1 MLDLGKVHLN
11 GIMDKYLWESGK
23 MEWKMDSENGK
34 LLKDIIIKGN
44 GIKIDSMVK
53 VILSITLV
61 LTKDNSKTF

>member
-1 MLDLGKVHLN
+1 
-11 GIMDKYLWESGK
+11 
-23 MEWKMDSENGK
+23 MDSENGK